1 MISFLFSARPTLPAA
16 LGLSSALD
24 LVARD
29 RELISCKSLKSK
41 IYASL
46 DVDELIRGGLRMS
59 GLPHSPHAL
68 VTGGGRGIGRA
79 IAATLAQAG
88 AVVTVLG
95 RNRALLD
102 EAVAAGAAHFAVVAD
117 VADQAAVGAAMAE
130 AAARQPIDILI
141 ANAGAAES
149 APFAKSDAA
158 LFRRM
163 MDVNFMG
170 VVHAVQAV
178 LPAMRERPCGRI
190 VAVAS
195 TAGLKGYAYV
205 SAYSA
210 AKHAVVGLVRSL
222 ALELASTRITVN
234 AVCPGFTDT
243 DLVAG
248 SIDNIMKK
256 TGRSHAQAVAELAKH
271 NPQGRLVTPAE
282 VADTVLWLCGEGADA
297 ITGQAIAVAGG
308 EI

>member
-1 MISFLFSARPTLPAA
+1 
-16 LGLSSALD
+16 
-24 LVARD
+24 
-29 RELISCKSLKSK
+29 
-41 IYASL
+41 
-46 DVDELIRGGLRMS
+46 MS

-68 VTGGGRGIGRA
+68 ITGGGRGIGRE
-79 IAATLAQAG
+79 IASALARAG
-88 AVVTVLG
+88 ATVTVLG
-95 RNRALLD
+95 RDRARLD
-102 EAVAAGAAHFAVVAD
+102 DAIAAGAAHFAGVAD
-117 VADQAAVGAAMAE
+117 VADQVAISAAITE
-130 AAARQPIDILI
+130 AAARKPIDILI
-141 ANAGAAES
+141 ANAGIAES
-149 APFAKSDAA
+149 APFAKSDIA

-170 VVHAVQAV
+170 VVHAIQAA
-178 LPAMRERPCGRI
+178 LPSMKGRPYGRI

-222 ALELASTRITVN
+222 ALELASTPITVN

-248 SIDNIMKK
+248 SIDTIMKK
-256 TGRSHAQAVAELAKH
+256 TGRSHEQAVAELAKH

-282 VADTVLWLCGEGADA
+282 VADTVLWLCGEGAGA

>member
-1 MISFLFSARPTLPAA
+1 MPAT
-16 LGLSSALD
+16 
-24 LVARD
+24 
-29 RELISCKSLKSK
+29 
-41 IYASL
+41 
-46 DVDELIRGGLRMS
+46 
-59 GLPHSPHAL
+59 PHAPHAL

-79 IAATLAQAG
+79 IAAALAKQG
-88 AVVTVLG
+88 MTVTVLG
-95 RNRALLD
+95 RQRAALD
-102 EAVAAGAAHFAVVAD
+102 EAVAAGDAHFADVAD
-117 VADQAAVGAAMAE
+117 VADNAAISAAINR
-130 AAARQPIDILI
+130 AAQRQPIDILV

-158 LFRRM
+158 LFARM

-170 VVHAVQAV
+170 VVHSIQAV
-178 LPAMRERPCGRI
+178 LPSMKTRPSGRI

-222 ALELASTRITVN
+222 ALELAGTPITVN

-256 TGRSHAQAVAELAKH
+256 TGRSREQALAELARH
-271 NPQGRLVTPAE
+271 NPQGRLVTPQE
-282 VADTVLWLCGEGADA
+282 VAATVLWLCGENAGA

>member
-1 MISFLFSARPTLPAA
+1 
-16 LGLSSALD
+16 
-24 LVARD
+24 
-29 RELISCKSLKSK
+29 
-41 IYASL
+41 
-46 DVDELIRGGLRMS
+46 MS
-59 GLPHSPHAL
+59 GLPRSSHVL
-68 VTGGGRGIGRA
+68 VTGGGRGIGRE
-79 IAATLAQAG
+79 IAATLARAG
-88 AVVTVLG
+88 ATVTVLG
-95 RNRALLD
+95 RNRATLE
-102 EAVAAGAAHFAVVAD
+102 EAVAAGAAHFAGVAD
-117 VADQAAVGAAMAE
+117 VADQAAVSAAIAE
-130 AAARQPIDILI
+130 AAGRQPIDILV
-141 ANAGAAES
+141 ANAGSAES
-149 APFAKSDAA
+149 APFGKSDAA

-170 VVHAVQAV
+170 VVHAMQAV
-178 LPAMRERPCGRI
+178 LPAMRDRPYGRI
-190 VAVAS
+190 VAIAS
-195 TAGLKGYAYV
+195 TAGLKGYPYV

-222 ALELASTRITVN
+222 ALELAGTRVTVN

-256 TGRSHAQAVAELAKH
+256 TGRSHEQAAAELAKH

-282 VADTVLWLCGEGADA
+282 VADTVLWLCGEGAGS

>member
-1 MISFLFSARPTLPAA
+1 MP
-16 LGLSSALD
+16 
-24 LVARD
+24 
-29 RELISCKSLKSK
+29 
-41 IYASL
+41 
-46 DVDELIRGGLRMS
+46 
-59 GLPHSPHAL
+59 GLPQSLHAL
-68 VTGGGRGIGRA
+68 VTGGGRGIGRE
-79 IAATLAQAG
+79 IASVLTQAG
-88 AVVTVLG
+88 ATVTVLG
-95 RNRALLD
+95 RHRTTLD
-102 EAVAAGAAHFAVVAD
+102 QAVAAGAAHFAVAAD
-117 VADQAAVGAAMAE
+117 VADQAAINVAIAE
-130 AAARQPIDILI
+130 ASRRQPIDILV
-141 ANAGAAES
+141 ANAGVAES
-149 APFAKSDAA
+149 APFGKSDAA

-170 VVHAVQAV
+170 VVHTIQAV
-178 LPAMRERPCGRI
+178 LPAMRDRRYGRI

-222 ALELASTRITVN
+222 ALELATTHVTVN

-271 NPQGRLVTPAE
+271 NPQGRLVSPEE
-282 VADTVLWLCGEGADA
+282 VADAVLWLCGEGAGA

-308 EI
+308 EV

>member
-1 MISFLFSARPTLPAA
+1 
-16 LGLSSALD
+16 
-24 LVARD
+24 
-29 RELISCKSLKSK
+29 
-41 IYASL
+41 
-46 DVDELIRGGLRMS
+46 MS
-59 GLPHSPHAL
+59 GLRHSAHAL

-79 IAATLAQAG
+79 IAAQLARAG
-88 AVVTVLG
+88 ATVTVLG
-95 RNRALLD
+95 RNRATLD
-102 EAVAAGAAHFAVVAD
+102 DAVAAADAHFADVAD
-117 VADQAAVGAAMAE
+117 VADQGAIGAAIAK

-141 ANAGAAES
+141 ANAGIAES

-158 LFRRM
+158 LFQRM
-163 MDVNFMG
+163 IDVNFMG
-170 VVHAVQAV
+170 VVHAVQAA
-178 LPAMRERPCGRI
+178 LPSMRNQPHGRI

-248 SIDNIMKK
+248 SVQNIMAK
-256 TGRSHAQAVAELAKH
+256 TGRSRAEAVAELAKH
-271 NPQGRLVTPAE
+271 NPQGRLVAPKE
-282 VADTVLWLCGEGADA
+282 VADTVLWLCGEDASA

>member
-1 MISFLFSARPTLPAA
+1 
-16 LGLSSALD
+16 
-24 LVARD
+24 
-29 RELISCKSLKSK
+29 
-41 IYASL
+41 
-46 DVDELIRGGLRMS
+46 MS

-79 IAATLAQAG
+79 IAAALVGAG
-88 AVVTVLG
+88 ATVTVLG
-95 RNRALLD
+95 RNAASL
-102 EAVAAGAAHFAVVAD
+102 EETIKAGAAHHSAVAD
-117 VADQAAVGAAMAE
+117 VSDEAAMRVAI
-130 AAARQPIDILI
+130 AAANARKPIDILI
-141 ANAGAAES
+141 ANAGSAES
-149 APFAKSDAA
+149 APFAKSDSA
-158 LFRRM
+158 LFARM

-170 VVHAVQAV
+170 VVHAISAV
-178 LPAMRERPCGRI
+178 LPDMKDRPYGRI
-190 VAVAS
+190 VAIAS

-205 SAYSA
+205 SAYTA

-222 ALELASTRITVN
+222 ALEIAGSSVTVN

-256 TGRSHAQAVAELAKH
+256 TGRTREQAIAELAKH
-271 NPQGRLVTPAE
+271 NPQGRLITPQE
-282 VADTVLWLCGEGADA
+282 VANAVLWLCSKNAGA

>member
-1 MISFLFSARPTLPAA
+1 
-16 LGLSSALD
+16 
-24 LVARD
+24 
-29 RELISCKSLKSK
+29 
-41 IYASL
+41 
-46 DVDELIRGGLRMS
+46 MS
-59 GLPHSPHAL
+59 GLPHSLHAL
-68 VTGGGRGIGRA
+68 VTGGGRGIGRE
-79 IAATLAQAG
+79 IASTLARAG
-88 AVVTVLG
+88 VTVTVLG
-95 RNRALLD
+95 RNRAALD
-102 EAVAAGAAHFAVVAD
+102 DAVAAGAAHFAGVAD
-117 VADQAAVGAAMAE
+117 VADQAAISAAVTE

-149 APFAKSDAA
+149 APFARSDAA

-170 VVHAVQAV
+170 VVYAAQAV
-178 LPAMRERPCGRI
+178 LPAMKERPYGRI

-222 ALELASTRITVN
+222 ALELAGTRVTVN

-243 DLVAG
+243 DLLTG
-248 SIDNIMKK
+248 SIDTIMKR
-256 TGRSHAQAVAELAKH
+256 TGRSHEQAVAELAKH

-282 VADTVLWLCGEGADA
+282 VADTVLWLCGEGARA

-308 EI
+308 EV

>member
-1 MISFLFSARPTLPAA
+1 
-16 LGLSSALD
+16 
-24 LVARD
+24 
-29 RELISCKSLKSK
+29 
-41 IYASL
+41 
-46 DVDELIRGGLRMS
+46 MS
-59 GLPHSPHAL
+59 GLPRSSHAL

-79 IAATLAQAG
+79 VASALVQAG
-88 AVVTVLG
+88 ATVTVLG
-95 RNRALLD
+95 RNRATLD

-117 VADQAAVGAAMAE
+117 VADPAAVGAAVAD
-130 AAARQPIDILI
+130 ASARQPIDILI

-170 VVHAVQAV
+170 VVHTIQAV
-178 LPAMRERPCGRI
+178 LPAMKDRPHGRI
-190 VAVAS
+190 VAIVS

-222 ALELASTRITVN
+222 ALELASTRVTVN

-243 DLVAG
+243 DLLAG

-256 TGRSHAQAVAELAKH
+256 TGRSREQAVAELSKH

-282 VADTVLWLCGEGADA
+282 VADTVLWLCGEGAGA

-308 EI
+308 EV

>member
-1 MISFLFSARPTLPAA
+1 
-16 LGLSSALD
+16 
-24 LVARD
+24 
-29 RELISCKSLKSK
+29 
-41 IYASL
+41 
-46 DVDELIRGGLRMS
+46 MS
-59 GLPHSPHAL
+59 GLPRSSHAL
-68 VTGGGRGIGRA
+68 VTGGGRGIGRE
-79 IAATLAQAG
+79 IASTLSRAG
-88 AVVTVLG
+88 ATVTVLG
-95 RNRALLD
+95 RNRATLD
-102 EAVAAGAAHFAVVAD
+102 DAVAAGSAHFTAVAD
-117 VADQAAVGAAMAE
+117 VADQASISAAIAE

-141 ANAGAAES
+141 ANAGIAES
-149 APFAKSDAA
+149 APFGKSDAA

-170 VVHAVQAV
+170 VVHSVQAV
-178 LPAMRERPCGRI
+178 LPAMKDRPYGRI

-205 SAYSA
+205 SAYTA

-222 ALELASTRITVN
+222 ALELASTRVTVN

-248 SIDNIMKK
+248 SIDNIIKK
-256 TGRSHAQAVAELAKH
+256 TGRSHEQAMAELSRH

-282 VADTVLWLCGEGADA
+282 VADTVLWLCGERAGA

-308 EI
+308 EV

>member
-1 MISFLFSARPTLPAA
+1 
-16 LGLSSALD
+16 
-24 LVARD
+24 
-29 RELISCKSLKSK
+29 
-41 IYASL
+41 
-46 DVDELIRGGLRMS
+46 MS
-59 GLPHSPHAL
+59 GLPRSSHAL
-68 VTGGGRGIGRA
+68 VTGGGRGIGRE
-79 IAATLAQAG
+79 IASVLARAG
-88 AVVTVLG
+88 ATVTVLG
-95 RNRALLD
+95 RDRAALD
-102 EAVAAGAAHFAVVAD
+102 DAVAAGSAHFAVVAD
-117 VADQAAVGAAMAE
+117 VANQGSVAAAMAE
-130 AAARQPIDILI
+130 AAARAPIDILI

-158 LFRRM
+158 LFQRM

-170 VVHAVQAV
+170 VVYAVQAV
-178 LPAMRERPCGRI
+178 LPAMKDRRYGRV

-222 ALELASTRITVN
+222 ALELATTGVTVN

-256 TGRSHAQAVAELAKH
+256 TGRSREQAIAELSKH

-282 VADTVLWLCGEGADA
+282 VADAVLFLCGEGAGA

-308 EI
+308 EV

>member
-1 MISFLFSARPTLPAA
+1 M
-16 LGLSSALD
+16 
-24 LVARD
+24 V
-29 RELISCKSLKSK
+29 
-41 IYASL
+41 
-46 DVDELIRGGLRMS
+46 

-68 VTGGGRGIGRA
+68 VTGGGRGIGRE
-79 IAATLAQAG
+79 IASALTRAG
-88 AVVTVLG
+88 ATVTVLG
-95 RNRALLD
+95 RHRSALD
-102 EAVAAGAAHFAVVAD
+102 DAVAAGVAHFAVVAD
-117 VADQAAVGAAMAE
+117 VADQAAVNAAIAE
-130 AAARQPIDILI
+130 ASARQPIDILI

-170 VVHAVQAV
+170 VVHTIQAV
-178 LPAMRERPCGRI
+178 LPSLRDRPCGRI

-210 AKHAVVGLVRSL
+210 AKHAVIGLVRSL
-222 ALELASTRITVN
+222 ALELATTQVTVN

-256 TGRSHAQAVAELAKH
+256 TGRSHAEAVAELAKH
-271 NPQGRLVTPAE
+271 NPQRRLVTPSE
-282 VADTVLWLCGEGADA
+282 VADAVVWLCGEGASA

-308 EI
+308 EV

>member
-1 MISFLFSARPTLPAA
+1 
-16 LGLSSALD
+16 
-24 LVARD
+24 
-29 RELISCKSLKSK
+29 
-41 IYASL
+41 
-46 DVDELIRGGLRMS
+46 MS
-59 GLPHSPHAL
+59 GLPRSSHAL
-68 VTGGGRGIGRA
+68 VPGGGRGIGRA
-79 IAATLAQAG
+79 IASALVQAG
-88 AVVTVLG
+88 ATVTVLG
-95 RNRALLD
+95 RNRVGLD
-102 EAVAAGAAHFAVVAD
+102 DAVAGGAAHFGAVAD
-117 VADQAAVGAAMAE
+117 VADQAAVKTAVAE

-141 ANAGAAES
+141 ANAGIAES

-178 LPAMRERPCGRI
+178 LPAMKDRPYGRI

-222 ALELASTRITVN
+222 ALELASTGVTVN

-243 DLVAG
+243 DLIAG

-256 TGRSHAQAVAELAKH
+256 TGRSHEQAVAELSKH
-271 NPQGRLVTPAE
+271 NPQGRLVRPAE
-282 VADTVLWLCGEGADA
+282 VADTVLWLCGEEAGA